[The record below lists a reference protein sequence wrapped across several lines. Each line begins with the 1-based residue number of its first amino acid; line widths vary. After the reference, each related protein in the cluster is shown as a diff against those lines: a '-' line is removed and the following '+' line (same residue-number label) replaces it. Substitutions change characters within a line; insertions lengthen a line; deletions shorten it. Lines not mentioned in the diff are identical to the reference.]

1 MKFIDTNHRIP
12 IKSWCEPV
20 EAGAMKQAV
29 NLTALPFVFKHV
41 ALMADCHEGF
51 GMPIGGVIACTDTI
65 VPNAVGVDIGCGVC
79 ALQTDIPGDA
89 VDTEAVRSIC
99 HEIRKTIPLGFDHH
113 KKDQPWEGFHHVPD
127 SPILASELANAK
139 RQLGTLGGG
148 NHFIEIQSGGDG
160 HLWLMVHSGSRNFGL
175 KIAKYY
181 HEKALAFCDKRRL
194 ALPDRD
200 LAYLPM
206 ETKEAL
212 EYKSAMDFALLFA
225 RANREAMKKVC
236 ADIIAETTGCGF
248 LDEINIH
255 HNYAAQETHFGRKV
269 IVHRKGATSA
279 RKGET
284 GIIPGSMGTASYIVE
299 GLGNPES
306 FESCSH
312 GAGRVMSRNEANRR
326 LTLEDARR
334 AIKGVIFDGW
344 KDGGGKKRRLDL
356 SEAPQAYKD
365 IESVIEAQRDL
376 VEVKVR
382 LTPLGVVKG

>member
-1 MKFIDTNHRIP
+1 MKFVDSNYRVP

-20 EAGAMKQAV
+20 EEGALKQAI
-29 NLTALPFVFKHV
+29 NLTAFPFVFRHV

-51 GMPIGGVIACTDTI
+51 GMPIGGVIACMDTI

-79 ALQTDIPGDA
+79 AVQTDLSPDSM
-89 VDTEAVRSIC
+89 DKETVRAIC
-99 HEIRKTIPLGFDHH
+99 NGILKTIPVGFDHY
-113 KKDQPWEGFHHVPD
+113 KKDRQWEGFQNVPG
-127 SPILASELANAK
+127 SPILQTELSNAR

-148 NHFIEIQSGGDG
+148 NHFIEIQSGNDG
-160 HLWLMVHSGSRNFGL
+160 RLWLMIHSGSRNFGY

-194 ALPDRD
+194 ALPARD

-206 ETKEAL
+206 DTKEAV
-212 EYKSAMDFALLFA
+212 EYKNAMDFALLFA
-225 RANREAMKKVC
+225 RANRDEMKREC
-236 ADIIAETTGCGF
+236 AEILSRITHCRI
-248 LDEINIH
+248 LSEINIH
-255 HNYAAQETHFGRKV
+255 HNYAAQETHFGRTV

-279 RKGET
+279 RVNET
-284 GIIPGSMGTASYIVE
+284 GIIPGSMGTASYIVR

-312 GAGRVMSRNEANRR
+312 GAGRIMSRHEANRR
-326 LTLEDARR
+326 LSLEDARR
-334 AIKGVIFDGW
+334 AMKGVIFDGW
-344 KDGGGKKRRLDL
+344 KTGKKRKPDL

-365 IESVIEAQRDL
+365 IESVIEAQKDL
-376 VEVKVR
+376 VEVMVR